1 MHNEMY
7 LNEISLEKVAAD
19 DYFINGLFRFVRSG
33 NCPIVQYN
41 GRIVIH
47 EQRNKKDIH
56 NTEMFTQIT
65 QLRTQNNT
73 KTQSKIEVNQ
83 FSSD

>member
-1 MHNEMY
+1 MYNEMY

-19 DYFINGLFRFVRSG
+19 DYFINGLFRLFDPVT
-33 NCPIVQYN
+33 VQLFNTMDVLSYTST
-41 GRIVIH
+41 
-47 EQRNKKDIH
+47 RNKKDIH

-73 KTQSKIEVNQ
+73 QKHNRK
-83 FSSD
+83 

>member
-1 MHNEMY
+1 MY

-19 DYFINGLFRFVRSG
+19 DYFINGLFRLVRSG

-47 EQRNKKDIH
+47 EHEKQKRH
-56 NTEMFTQIT
+56 SQH
-65 QLRTQNNT
+65 
-73 KTQSKIEVNQ
+73 
-83 FSSD
+83 